1 MYPQVAVAE
10 VGPEVS
16 TAVDG
21 LRAVSHWVC
30 CQQVDREEEGFGV
43 LLPLVGGRCLPLFFG
58 VAPADTALGSFENN
72 QGRAF
77 LVTSQV
83 EKGVGET
90 VSAST
95 IDNLGF

>member
-21 LRAVSHWVC
+21 LRAVSHRVRRKE
-30 CQQVDREEEGFGV
+30 VDREEEGFGV
-43 LLPLVGGRCLPLFFG
+43 LLPLVGGRCLPLFFS
-58 VAPADTALGSFENN
+58 VTPADTALGRFENN

-77 LVTSQV
+77 PVTS
-83 EKGVGET
+83 
-90 VSAST
+90 
-95 IDNLGF
+95 